1 MRNLALLL
9 FSLFCTVAQARDLSG
24 QFEKLYSTTAHKL
37 TRAEIASYSQ
47 LNFYFVP
54 GILAETFI
62 SDDPRSKIDFS
73 FLTGNYFA
81 GELKVLTKKFSFR
94 AERLSPSSLS
104 IDETRSNIR
113 LALEQSR
120 RENRKALFI
129 CHSLGGIALLEELV
143 ENSYEQDQIAG
154 ILFLQSPFS
163 GSPLAD
169 TFLKNTDSNSKML
182 GLLMAWLNVGEGTVE
197 LLTTTY
203 RKQFMHTYSKDIMA
217 LTKKLPVITLGG
229 VVNGHATLFQPT
241 MPLIE
246 GESDGMVPF
255 ESSKLFSNDFVKL
268 DKADHGELVA
278 RVLFDNFDKEVFT
291 ETMLKLLAQKR

>member
-1 MRNLALLL
+1 MRKVALVFL
-9 FSLFCTVAQARDLSG
+9 FMFFSVAEARDLSS
-24 QFEKLYSTTAHKL
+24 QFDLLYKTPAHKL
-37 TRAEIASYSQ
+37 NRSEIAAYSKI
-47 LNFYFVP
+47 NFYFVP

-73 FLTGNYFA
+73 FLTGNYFD
-81 GELKVLTKKFSFR
+81 GEIKVLTKKFAFR

-104 IDETRSNIR
+104 VDETRTNIR
-113 LALEQSR
+113 VALEQSR
-120 RENRKALFI
+120 RENRKAIFI
-129 CHSLGGIALLEELV
+129 CHSLGGLALLEELV
-143 ENSYEQDQIAG
+143 ENTEEQEQVAG

-169 TFLKNTDSNSKML
+169 TFLKNTDSKSKML
-182 GLLMAWLNVGEGTVE
+182 GLLMAWLNVGHETVE
-197 LLTTTY
+197 RLTTTH
-203 RKQFMHTYSKDIMA
+203 RKQYLQTYSREIRKLIR
-217 LTKKLPVITLGG
+217 TLPVITLGG

-255 ESSKLFSNDFVKL
+255 ESSKLFSNDFIKL

-278 RVLFDNFDKEVFT
+278 RVLFDNFDKEIFT
-291 ETMLKLLAQKR
+291 ETLLKMLALKK